1 MTREQAL
8 SELHGTW
15 IFKETDGMIAL
26 REVALIEAVH
36 AHQVE
41 HALQQS
47 EPVTPTPAS
56 HAWPTL

>member
-8 SELHGTW
+8 SELAGTW
-15 IFKETDGMIAL
+15 IYKEIDGMIAL
-26 REVALIEAVH
+26 REVALIEAVQ
-36 AHQVE
+36 AHVAE
-41 HALQQS
+41 HTLQQS